1 MKELEEVILENYES
15 MYRLAFTYVKN
26 AADAEDVVQEACLRA
41 LSKRRAIRKA
51 ESTRSF
57 LMSVTVNAAIDSIRK
72 SRKSADIDSV
82 PESGREDAYEDT
94 DLSKAL
100 DALDDREHAI
110 VVLKFFEG
118 YKLREIA
125 DALQLNEN
133 TVKTILYRAL
143 KKLRVE
149 LSDEG
154 LEPV

>member
-1 MKELEEVILENYES
+1 MKSLEDIILENYES

-41 LSKRRAIRKA
+41 LSGRRAIRKA

-57 LMSVTVNAAIDSIRK
+57 LMSVTVNAAIDCIRK
-72 SRKSADIDSV
+72 SKKSADIDSV
-82 PESGREDAYEDT
+82 PESGREDAYENT
-94 DLSKAL
+94 DLSRAL
-100 DALDDREHAI
+100 GELDDREHAI

-125 DALQLNEN
+125 EALQLNEN

-154 LEPV
+154 LETA